1 MLGEKS
7 NTDRHIPVIISYLP
21 IAHFTVASQRT
32 FVRLLH
38 YEVLLL
44 HHQVILSSNFRIK
57 FETTLAIPFA
67 INT

>member
-1 MLGEKS
+1 MRGEKS
-7 NTDRHIPVIISYLP
+7 NTERHIPVIISYLR

-38 YEVLLL
+38 YESTLVT
-44 HHQVILSSNFRIK
+44 QSSYVK